1 MTEIDKIKLECFNWM
16 FENLVI
22 LDDMIMMVQS
32 AKDSNFHGYVEKFK
46 FLQEPEPEAD
56 DYIIESELSVR
67 CKHALLRH
75 GIRTFKQLSELT
87 RLELRR
93 TRNLGT
99 KSVREIERVLIN
111 HGYELRED

>member
-1 MTEIDKIKLECFNWM
+1 MTVIDKIKIECFNWM

-22 LDDMIMMVQS
+22 LDDMIMMIQS
-32 AKDSNFHGYVEKFK
+32 EKDPNFHRYVEKFK
-46 FLQEPEPEAD
+46 FLQEPEEGD
-56 DYIIESELSVR
+56 FIVESELSVR
-67 CKHALLRH
+67 CKHALLRR

-99 KSVREIERVLIN
+99 KSIREIERVLIN